1 MPQQNN
7 KEMKYTQPNIDNE
20 ALTFFTG
27 DQFIDAGGFVLKEL
41 FARYPN
47 ANILDLIMLATNIYI
62 DKWDSKL
69 NTFFLNSKITQP
81 SFKADQ
87 KKEETRKYFEG
98 LLNETL
104 PYIIGY
110 CQVTNK
116 KTKLFPACRDNSVL
130 SGSRTFVNFHHTF
143 QNGIMLSKEALIRYH
158 FLPLGCEILQG
169 KIAVIH
175 SNNPQISELYARN
188 CCSRNLTS
196 IGQNFSDGVLR
207 NRSKAIGTA
216 LFRYIDD
223 IINKYI
229 DDETQNTSLTL
240 YHFTNF
246 GASPEIHIYTLPFMT
261 FDFYSDT
268 QKAIYKQDW
277 NKFIAHHYYS
287 PEIKNA
293 KYIEKSNLFITIE
306 KTVEKQ
312 ITEEQFKY
320 WKNNIYEKL
329 LVSKSIIPDIRKWS
343 ENHHFNLNLL
353 KRYLIKVR
361 NMKKETIVI
370 IDQIANA
377 IIKHTKDTEMNKVIT
392 TLNGAKSSFL
402 LRRFILKVV
411 DNHYK
416 QNNEQSL
423 ITVEDYVEYLFPDS
437 RSWTE
442 IRDVLLIAIYQK
454 LHELNL
460 HVNIELTD
468 NDIFPNDED

>member
-1 MPQQNN
+1 
-7 KEMKYTQPNIDNE
+7 
-20 ALTFFTG
+20 
-27 DQFIDAGGFVLKEL
+27 
-41 FARYPN
+41 
-47 ANILDLIMLATNIYI
+47 
-62 DKWDSKL
+62 
-69 NTFFLNSKITQP
+69 
-81 SFKADQ
+81 
-87 KKEETRKYFEG
+87 
-98 LLNETL
+98 
-104 PYIIGY
+104 
-110 CQVTNK
+110 
-116 KTKLFPACRDNSVL
+116 
-130 SGSRTFVNFHHTF
+130 
-143 QNGIMLSKEALIRYH
+143 
-158 FLPLGCEILQG
+158 
-169 KIAVIH
+169 
-175 SNNPQISELYARN
+175 
-188 CCSRNLTS
+188 
-196 IGQNFSDGVLR
+196 
-207 NRSKAIGTA
+207 
-216 LFRYIDD
+216 
-223 IINKYI
+223 
-229 DDETQNTSLTL
+229 
-240 YHFTNF
+240 
-246 GASPEIHIYTLPFMT
+246 MT